1 MLCEIW
7 GLVWSRRGGSGPCAR
22 FWRRNGRRRVAFSL
36 TLGLE
41 DRIEAKKDYRQ
52 DVKKKWKDLQRAER
66 RVDALLGPEEQVQWL
81 GDLKSSQQIADELPV
96 TVAFA
101 VEDGSPNSWHA
112 RAHVRWGKWAQAS
125 YLTLYHGRPCSSLLQ

>member
-1 MLCEIW
+1 M
-7 GLVWSRRGGSGPCAR
+7 
-22 FWRRNGRRRVAFSL
+22 

-101 VEDGSPNSWHA
+101 VEDDDPFGGCEVTTTVGGVSDGTGHHLPLALTGKSGHVLSTLGGEAGRLRDLTGVKDSRGSPE
-112 RAHVRWGKWAQAS
+112 
-125 YLTLYHGRPCSSLLQ
+125 SLSITS